1 MKNKSIQFLMFGILT
16 SVVVASHGVVS
27 YAQTNS
33 SMPTIGTN
41 TSSSS
46 INSTTNN
53 STAIVSDNPVVQS
66 IEKAIKAIRDG
77 DNKSGKKSL
86 LEAEEA
92 LEGKSDLVD
101 AEKRVEA
108 ALAALKDGDN
118 NGAISHAE
126 EAMKKIS

>member
-16 SVVVASHGVVS
+16 SVIVASHGVVS
-27 YAQTNS
+27 YSQTNS

-41 TSSSS
+41 TSS
-46 INSTTNN
+46 INSTTTN
-53 STAIVSDNPVVQS
+53 SMAVQSDNPVVQS

-126 EAMKKIS
+126 EAMKKMS

>member
-1 MKNKSIQFLMFGILT
+1 MKNKSIQFLMFGIL
-16 SVVVASHGVVS
+16 SSIILVSHGIAS

-33 SMPTIGTN
+33 SNPTIGTN
-41 TSSSS
+41 TSISSS
-46 INSTTNN
+46 N
-53 STAIVSDNPVVQS
+53 STANSTSIQSDYPVVQS
-66 IEKAIKAIRDG
+66 IEKAIKAIKDG

-108 ALAALKDGDN
+108 ALAALKDGDT

-126 EAMKKIS
+126 EAMKNIS

>member
-16 SVVVASHGVVS
+16 SVIVASHGVVS
-27 YAQTNS
+27 YSQTNS

-41 TSSSS
+41 TSS
-46 INSTTNN
+46 INSTTTN
-53 STAIVSDNPVVQS
+53 STAVQSDNPVVQS

-126 EAMKKIS
+126 EAMKKMS

>member
-16 SVVVASHGVVS
+16 SVIVASHGVVS
-27 YAQTNS
+27 YSQTNS

-41 TSSSS
+41 TSS
-46 INSTTNN
+46 INSTTTN

>member
-1 MKNKSIQFLMFGILT
+1 MKNKSIQFLLFAIVTSIIL
-16 SVVVASHGVVS
+16 ASHGLVS

-33 SMPTIGTN
+33 SNPTIGTN
-41 TSSSS
+41 TTISNSNSTNT
-46 INSTTNN
+46 NSTT
-53 STAIVSDNPVVQS
+53 IKSDNPVVQS
-66 IEKAIKAIRDG
+66 IEKAIQAIKDG

-108 ALAALKDGDN
+108 ALAALKDGDT

-126 EAMKKIS
+126 EAMKDIS